1 LHAIVNE
8 LKAKLVEARINNVYQ
23 LDAKTLLF
31 KLHKVNEAPIM
42 LVLEAGR
49 RLHLTSYSLE
59 KPKSPP
65 AFCMTLRKYLP
76 GAWISGVEQHEF
88 ERIALFH
95 IRTKMG
101 NMQLILEL
109 FGEGNIILVGEKGEI
124 LQALFFKRMRDR
136 NIVRN
141 EIYQYPP
148 SSATNPFKVTREE
161 LDSALKMAG
170 ETDVVRCIIRFLGLG
185 GVYGE
190 ELLQRAHVEKTKRC
204 EELSNSEV
212 DAIFDSL
219 QQLLS
224 QLSADKLQPI
234 IVLDDAEGFM
244 DVVPFKLK
252 RYDNNKIKSYDSFSQ
267 ALDEFYVRVT
277 AAEKAVASIDVG
289 QFRRE
294 AERLKRMISEQE
306 RALEEGER
314 KIERD
319 KNIGDTIYAHFS
331 ELQTLLEKFSSTYI
345 QGKDLKSV
353 VTEVIAAKKAGSTPE
368 IFYESFDGKNLAI
381 NIQVNELKFSLS
393 IRKSLYENA
402 AEFYDRGKA
411 IKQKGV
417 GVTTALEDSRKKL
430 AEIEKQLSKV
440 EALKVAAPVEA
451 MEDLETRK
459 VASKEWFEKF
469 RWFRSSEG
477 FLVVAGKDAVSN
489 EVLIKKYTDSYD
501 AVFHADI
508 IGSPFAVIKTEGK
521 EPGEQ
526 TLKEAGEYAA
536 AFSRAWRENMGAADV
551 YWVKPEQLSKSGP
564 SGEYVAHGAF
574 AVTGKRNWMRGTPLK
589 MALGIVEVADSEF
602 DFIGGPVSAVK
613 AKAKASVILSPGD
626 LNGKDFLKMILR
638 SLLLQL
644 PKEQREKL
652 GKTSIEAIREF
663 VPYTKGR
670 IIESS

>member
-1 LHAIVNE
+1 
-8 LKAKLVEARINNVYQ
+8 
-23 LDAKTLLF
+23 
-31 KLHKVNEAPIM
+31 
-42 LVLEAGR
+42 
-49 RLHLTSYSLE
+49 
-59 KPKSPP
+59 
-65 AFCMTLRKYLP
+65 
-76 GAWISGVEQHEF
+76 
-88 ERIALFH
+88 
-95 IRTKMG
+95 
-101 NMQLILEL
+101 MQLILEL

-148 SSATNPFKVTREE
+148 SSATNPFNVTRED

-170 ETDVVRCIIRFLGLG
+170 ETEVVRCIIRFLGLG

-252 RYDNNKIKSYDSFSQ
+252 RYENNKIKSYDSFSQ

-508 IGSPFAVIKTEGK
+508 VGSPFAVIKTEGK